1 MTNIIRTPVREIMA
15 QNFLDYSMSVI
26 TDRALPDVRD
36 GLKPVH
42 RRILYAM
49 HEVGNTH
56 NKAYRKAARAVG
68 DVMGKYHPHGDASIY
83 DAAVRMAQPFSMSQM
98 LIDGQGNFGSIDGD
112 MPASM
117 RYTEMRLSKIASE
130 MFVDIG
136 KETVEFRD
144 NYDGQE
150 SEPVALPASYPNLLV
165 NGVTGIAV
173 GMASSIPPHNISSVI
188 EATIMMMDNPASS
201 FEDVARALEAP
212 DFPTGG
218 IVHSLEGF
226 RQAVETGKGRVKI
239 RSKWHAE
246 DRGRGAQAIVI
257 DEIPYQVNKAN
268 LVMKIAELVRNKE
281 IEGIVDLRDESNK
294 KGIRVWIALRAGESP
309 EAIFAQ
315 IGAKTDAEVSFS
327 YNTVV
332 LDKGQPRQI
341 GLREAIEKWIEF
353 REEVVLNRYIYERKQ
368 ALARLHI
375 LIAYMKALNNLDNV
389 IKVIR
394 SAESPA
400 AAKAELID
408 LLVVDEI
415 QAQAI
420 LDLRLQKL
428 TGMEITSIKDEHDA
442 VETKVKELTAIIESN
457 ETIRAI
463 IKQELEDVKKRYGHE
478 RRTEIGH
485 GLSDISLPDLIPR
498 EQVIVS
504 MTKSG
509 YIKRMPV
516 NALRSQ
522 NRGTR
527 GKTAVKVADEDLISF
542 FQECH
547 SHDNLLIFTKSGK
560 AHRLPAYQIPEGNVT
575 AKGRHIRNVI
585 DGLEEDIHV
594 VLALPESDPE
604 TSVLTVSKGA
614 LIKKT
619 AIDAYQHANRKGG
632 IQGVGLDEGDELINA
647 FAVKDADELILIS
660 EQGRAVRFTCGS
672 IRASGRTSKGVTGM
686 RFKTDGH
693 LVGSAIVPEGKS
705 EEVQLMCVSENG
717 IGKKSR
723 MELFP
728 PQARGGLGRIAVKTN
743 DKTGKL
749 VSALAVNDDQ
759 DAIILSSAGVSNRI
773 AVADIN
779 EKNRHSAGIILM
791 KLDPGTTVVNVT
803 TTASQPD
810 QEGEEA
816 SGEAV
821 TAE

>member
-1 MTNIIRTPVREIMA
+1 MTKIIRTPVRQIMA
-15 QNFLDYSMSVI
+15 QSYLDYAMSVI
-26 TDRALPDVRD
+26 MERALPDVRD

-49 HEVGNTH
+49 YEAGNTYS
-56 NKAYRKAARAVG
+56 KPYRKAARSVG
-68 DVMGKYHPHGDASIY
+68 DVMGKYHPHGDKSIY

-98 LIDGQGNFGSIDGD
+98 LLDGQGNFGSIDGD
-112 MPASM
+112 MPAAM
-117 RYTEMRLSKIASE
+117 RYTEIRLSRIAGE
-130 MFVDIG
+130 MFTDLG
-136 KETVEFRD
+136 KETVNFHP
-144 NYDGQE
+144 NYDGQNE
-150 SEPVALPASYPNLLV
+150 EPEVLPTSYPNLLV
-165 NGVTGIAV
+165 NGVDGIAV
-173 GMASSIPPHNISSVI
+173 GMASSIPPHNLSGVI
-188 EATIMMMDNPASS
+188 DATILMMDNPDCTVDDIVRVM
-201 FEDVARALEAP
+201 EGP
-212 DFPTGG
+212 DFPTAG

-226 RQAVETGKGRVKI
+226 RQAVETGRGRIKL
-239 RSKWHAE
+239 RAKWHEE
-246 DRGRGAQAIVI
+246 DRGRGAKAIVI
-257 DEIPYQVNKAN
+257 DEIPYQVNKAV
-268 LVMKIAELVRNKE
+268 LVAKIAELVREKE
-281 IEGIVDLRDESNK
+281 VEGIVDLRDESNK
-294 KGIRVWIALRAGESP
+294 KGIRIWIVLRSGESP
-309 EAIFAQ
+309 EAIFSQ
-315 IGAKTDAEVSFS
+315 IAAKTDAEVSFS

-332 LDKGQPRQI
+332 LDGGRPMLM
-341 GLREAIEKWIEF
+341 GLGKVIEKWIEF
-353 REEVVLNRYIYERKQ
+353 RQDVVLKRYIYERKQ
-368 ALARLHI
+368 ALARLHV
-375 LIAYMKALNNLDNV
+375 LIAYMKALSDLDNV
-389 IKVIR
+389 IRVIR
-394 SAESPA
+394 NAESPA
-400 AAKAELID
+400 VAKAELIE
-408 LLVVDEI
+408 LLAVDEI
-415 QAQAI
+415 QAQAV

-428 TGMEITSIKDEHDA
+428 TGMEINSIKEEHEA
-442 VETKVKELTAIIESN
+442 VEAKVKELTEIIESN
-457 ETIRAI
+457 EKIRAI
-463 IKQELEDVKKRYGHE
+463 IKEELEEVKKRYGHA

-749 VSALAVNDDQ
+749 VAALAVNDDQ
-759 DAIILSSAGVSNRI
+759 DAILLSSAGVSNRI
-773 AVADIN
+773 AVSDIN

-791 KLDPGTTVVNVT
+791 KLDPGSTVVNVT
-803 TTASQPD
+803 TTASQPED
-810 QEGEEA
+810 VNSESETVPA
-816 SGEAV
+816 
-821 TAE
+821 